1 MMSNKVKSRNLK
13 NSFLWVSR
21 NIISSSTPIK
31 DDEVINLENMFN
43 KEQSNKISKE
53 VIRKVRSSF
62 NYLL

>member
-43 KEQSNKISKE
+43 KEQSNKTSKE
-53 VIRKVRSSF
+53 VIRKVRFSF